1 MKRRKYSFAIICICL
16 LVLVF
21 SACGSN
27 KQGAKDGGV
36 ANDDVE
42 RPSANVEQ
50 HSASQDDNKETVEDE
65 TVSDTYEELIS
76 GTVSGGSD
84 SEKENEDKDKD
95 KDSSESNVSDDEKS
109 DFEISEDTETKY
121 GKIHE

>member
-84 SEKENEDKDKD
+84 LEKED